1 MNSTYTVA
9 PRVLRAA
16 LLVTLSLMLSACSAP
31 PPLGEEELF
40 AEANQEFESGD
51 FTMAS
56 LRYDELLEQHPFSDL
71 AELARLRNAHGYY
84 LSGNYDKAIAA
95 FNDFERLH
103 PTSPLLPFVEYTVGM
118 SYLDQ
123 ARPSDRDMS
132 SSENALRQ
140 FERVRDRYRGSLYG
154 RLAEYRI
161 GQSREK
167 LASHELYVADYYL
180 RTGRD
185 KAARARYR
193 FVLESYPDTD
203 TAHLVRQRLEAMD
216 DGTPTG

>member
-1 MNSTYTVA
+1 MGKAYTAAGRALWTV
-9 PRVLRAA
+9 VL
-16 LLVTLSLMLSACSAP
+16 LSLTLVFAGCGAP

-40 AEANQEFESGD
+40 AEANREFESGD

-71 AELARLRNAHGYY
+71 AELARLRNAHGFY
-84 LSGNYDKAIAA
+84 LNRNYEKAIAA

-103 PTSPLLPFVEYTVGM
+103 PTSPLLPFVEYTIGM

-123 ARPSDRDMS
+123 AKPSDRDKS

-161 GQSREK
+161 GQCRER

-180 RTGRD
+180 RTGRTQ
-185 KAARARYR
+185 AARARYQY
-193 FVLESYPDTD
+193 VLSTYPDTD
-203 TAHLVRQRLEAMD
+203 TAHLVRQRLDRIAD
-216 DGTPTG
+216 ASPTG